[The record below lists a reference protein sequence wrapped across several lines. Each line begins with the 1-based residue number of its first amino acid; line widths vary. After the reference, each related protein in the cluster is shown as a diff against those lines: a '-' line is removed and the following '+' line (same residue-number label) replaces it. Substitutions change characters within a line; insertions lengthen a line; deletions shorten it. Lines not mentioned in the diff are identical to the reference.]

1 MQTPQGIL
9 FAEHA
14 IAREVGT
21 TPSPATPPYL
31 LTISFSPSRAAMT
44 NFDPFAGDFQFTDF
58 TGFPPN
64 PIVGQSM
71 QNLPQTNFTIPQ
83 SCASPGSAA
92 VSFDGPLGK
101 KRRLDS
107 VDPNSQPPTDEP
119 ARHAA
124 EEDKRRRN
132 TAASARFR
140 VKKKQREQALE
151 KTAKDMTDR
160 VNMLESKIAQ
170 LETENTWLKGLIT
183 NKGDSGAKA
192 STADVKS
199 MLKKRVERSSG
210 NHTDG
215 VGTEDK

>member
-1 MQTPQGIL
+1 
-9 FAEHA
+9 
-14 IAREVGT
+14 
-21 TPSPATPPYL
+21 
-31 LTISFSPSRAAMT
+31 MT

-58 TGFPPN
+58 AGFPPN

-71 QNLPQTNFTIPQ
+71 QNLPQTNFNIPQ
-83 SCASPGSAA
+83 SFASP
-92 VSFDGPLGK
+92 VSTEVSPVSPGFDGPLGK

-107 VDPNSQPPTDEP
+107 VDSNSQPPTDEP

-124 EEDKRRRN
+124 DEDKRRRN

-183 NKGDSGAKA
+183 NKGDSATKV
-192 STADVKS
+192 STSDVKS
-199 MLKKRVERSSG
+199 MLKKRVDGERSSG
-210 NHTDG
+210 NRTDG
-215 VGTEDK
+215 VGTQAK